1 MKVRRLAPVLALFFL
16 APLVAEFFLGD
27 FSILQLPLIVPLAPM
42 YGGGAILIRELARR
56 TARGWPTIAVLALAF
71 GVFQEALLTQS
82 LFNPNYAGAHLL
94 EKGFLPALGIA
105 IPWTVFVLALH
116 TVWSISTPVAIVEE
130 CTGSRRT
137 HPWLGVVGLIVTALL
152 FTAGSVFTFAISYT
166 TNGHFMASP
175 AQLGISAAIVVGL
188 VAIAFRLPHLT
199 PRYPGAAVPAP
210 APWLVF
216 TVAMVAGGLFMA
228 GLALPTGMGVAVM
241 LLGLAGIAAV
251 TVWWS
256 ARPGWGHWHRYALA
270 SAAVLTYAWH
280 AFFTQPVQGGGAALN
295 LISHIIYAA
304 LGLGVLGFAAW
315 RIRGA
320 AAATTDQSG
329 PTDTDQSGP
338 TDTDQSRP
346 TDTDGQTLG
355 VSSLQ
360 NASMPA
366 DRKQSPAGSG
376 GSTSVPRSR

>member
-188 VAIAFRLPHLT
+188 VAVAFRLPHLT
-199 PRYPGAAVPAP
+199 PRYGVAVQAP

-228 GLALPTGMGVAVM
+228 GLALPTGLGVAVM

-256 ARPGWGHWHRYALA
+256 ARPGWSHWHRYALA

-280 AFFTQPVQGGGAALN
+280 AFFTQPVEGGGAALN

-320 AAATTDQSG
+320 AASTTDESG
-329 PTDTDQSGP
+329 
-338 TDTDQSRP
+338 P

-355 VSSLQ
+355 GSSLQ
-360 NASMPA
+360 NGSMPA
-366 DRKQSPAGSG
+366 HRKESPAASG
-376 GSTSVPRSR
+376 GTPSVPRSR